1 MFNPKKLSIM
11 PQVINVLTGRRINE
25 ENARFSS
32 FHNGYIHTNVA
43 MRVAK
48 AMRVTDGSWNS
59 SDIVWDFI
67 AQADMGSNTQSIYTF
82 NENGNVTNVRL
93 ISGGNIENGKKYTD
107 ESGNVFYFPANTQNL
122 VDFNGQQL
130 PEYAVR
136 TARKVIINGSNVRG
150 VLPFNDWM
158 AQRGNNAPSV
168 QWGEEFNFFKYEG
181 TETYGNRLER
191 LTINGV
197 TALVTLNDYR
207 AWDIAVNNNGGSNI
221 FGYHGSGSYRA
232 PFDATMETGKWYFG
246 IEAEKQDSDARE
258 YASYLGGKCDG
269 WGAERDSSL
278 GRGGVE
284 FISPILPLHN
294 GSLVRKN
301 FQQHRW
307 MLDAKLDDNGNAN
320 RTSCGGHITIS
331 KAGMSGREL
340 LTHLHHFVPFFYSL
354 YIGRLNTGYGGAV
367 SKGSITNTRRAF
379 NLKSFGVEIRIFS
392 GVPSMEGAWWRV
404 QLLQVIADMIDSGEV
419 QSYKDVANALVTD
432 KHPLRKVMRK
442 MYDSKRIRDK
452 FALVLAFGHMY
463 ENENG
468 AINIS
473 GTSDDVKH
481 KGDRII
487 TAFNQFQEVR
497 RCASRVWNVQSIA
510 VTQ

>member
-1 MFNPKKLSIM
+1 
-11 PQVINVLTGRRINE
+11 
-25 ENARFSS
+25 
-32 FHNGYIHTNVA
+32 
-43 MRVAK
+43 
-48 AMRVTDGSWNS
+48 
-59 SDIVWDFI
+59 
-67 AQADMGSNTQSIYTF
+67 
-82 NENGNVTNVRL
+82 
-93 ISGGNIENGKKYTD
+93 
-107 ESGNVFYFPANTQNL
+107 
-122 VDFNGQQL
+122 
-130 PEYAVR
+130 
-136 TARKVIINGSNVRG
+136 
-150 VLPFNDWM
+150 
-158 AQRGNNAPSV
+158 
-168 QWGEEFNFFKYEG
+168 
-181 TETYGNRLER
+181 
-191 LTINGV
+191 
-197 TALVTLNDYR
+197 
-207 AWDIAVNNNGGSNI
+207 
-221 FGYHGSGSYRA
+221 
-232 PFDATMETGKWYFG
+232 
-246 IEAEKQDSDARE
+246 
-258 YASYLGGKCDG
+258 
-269 WGAERDSSL
+269 
-278 GRGGVE
+278 
-284 FISPILPLHN
+284 
-294 GSLVRKN
+294 
-301 FQQHRW
+301 
-307 MLDAKLDDNGNAN
+307 MLDAKLDDNGNAG
-320 RTSCGGHITIS
+320 RTACGGHMTIS